1 MFYIP
6 RVTEYLDILTDEKV
20 KHFVVIDFDKRFKY
34 RRKEQHSKLNKNINI
49 RTVAESFYTFLK
61 VPDEVEKYNE
71 LIDKMEEAKIMI
83 QVLLIIACA
92 SIVSRFSI
100 LLTLNYN

>member
-6 RVTEYLDILTDEKV
+6 KVTEYLDILTDEKI
-20 KHFVVIDFDKRFKY
+20 KHFVVIDFDVRFKY
-34 RRKEQHSKLNKNINI
+34 RRKEQHSELNKNTNI
-49 RTVAESFYTFLK
+49 ESFYTFLT

-71 LIDKMEEAKIMI
+71 LIDKMEEGKIMI

-92 SIVSRFSI
+92 SIVSRF
-100 LLTLNYN
+100 

>member
-6 RVTEYLDILTDEKV
+6 KVTEYLDILTDEKI
-20 KHFVVIDFDKRFKY
+20 KHFVVIDFDVRFKY
-34 RRKEQHSKLNKNINI
+34 RRKEQHSKLNKNTNI
-49 RTVAESFYTFLK
+49 RTVAES

-71 LIDKMEEAKIMI
+71 LIDKMEEGKIMI

-92 SIVSRFSI
+92 SIVSRF
-100 LLTLNYN
+100 